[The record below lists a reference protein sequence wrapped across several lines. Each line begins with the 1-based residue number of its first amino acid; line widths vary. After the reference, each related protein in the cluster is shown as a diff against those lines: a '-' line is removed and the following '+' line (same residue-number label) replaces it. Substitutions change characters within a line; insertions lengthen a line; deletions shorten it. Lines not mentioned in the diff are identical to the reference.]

1 MGAIFSNNIVMP
13 HAQYEIFDSEVL
25 KTDMRIKI
33 MWFQRV

>member
-1 MGAIFSNNIVMP
+1 MGAIFSNNILMP
-13 HAQYEIFDSEVL
+13 HAQYKIFDSEDL